1 MNINRA
7 SFFSRKLL
15 PISAITALILS
26 SLLFATSA
34 QANPNKP
41 DNSGKANPSANSNA
55 GGNSNAKPNNRP
67 ENTDSTSNETSNNSN
82 GNSNSNSKSQNNET
96 PQSNARNTETNRV
109 ITVGSKIK
117 ENNAASKGAAVSG
130 TSGKTKN
137 VVDER
142 KFKVASLLKGQ
153 ASKKRVNK
161 RADRVKFPK
170 SDPQCGEAIVR
181 GNAKNPVI
189 TGEKVECFDY
199 LVVFTA
205 GTSQAQA
212 NSAVGSING
221 QVKRNYNRVINA
233 ALIHANPNRINALA
247 NNPRV
252 RLIEQDAI
260 VSTTGIQSNPSWGLD
275 RIDQRALPLSSSYDD
290 LNNTGSNIPVYIV
303 DTGIYAA
310 HVDFE
315 NRVTSGFTVIT
326 DGRGSSDCNG
336 HGTHV
341 AGTVGGKRF
350 GVAKTVTL
358 IPVRVLDCNGS
369 GTYSGVIAGLDWIAA
384 NHPTGVAGVVNMSL
398 GGAASSSVDIAV
410 NNLINRKISVVV
422 AAGNSNADACRYS
435 PARVPAALTI
445 GATQSNDARASY
457 SNFGTCLDLFA
468 PGSSIPSAW
477 IGSTTATSTIS
488 GTSMASPHVAGIVA
502 RLLASSPNLSPSQV
516 DSIVKNG
523 ATANVVSNAGS
534 GSLNLLSY
542 SLLSSDG
549 PVTNPDEGTVTE
561 PAPTKPKKGNGK
573 GKGKKTGLNR

>member
-1 MNINRA
+1 MNITEA
-7 SFFSRKLL
+7 SFFTRKLL
-15 PISAITALILS
+15 PVSSIVALLFS

-41 DNSGKANPSANSNA
+41 DNTGKANPSANSNA
-55 GGNSNAKPNNRP
+55 GGNSNSK
-67 ENTDSTSNETSNNSN
+67 SNNAGGN
-82 GNSNSNSKSQNNET
+82 GNSKSKSE
-96 PQSNARNTETNRV
+96 NTEASRV
-109 ITVGSKIK
+109 ITGSSKIN
-117 ENNAASKGAAVSG
+117 ENNVASKGAAVSG
-130 TSGKTKN
+130 TRGKSKN
-137 VVDER
+137 VVDEK

-170 SDPQCGEAIVR
+170 SDPQCGEPIVK
-181 GNAKNPVI
+181 GNAKKPVI
-189 TGEKVECFDY
+189 TREKVECFDY

-212 NSAVGSING
+212 QSAVGSING
-221 QVKRNYNRVINA
+221 QVKRNYSRVINA

-252 RLIEQDAI
+252 RLIEQDAL
-260 VSTTGIQSNPSWGLD
+260 VSINEIQSNPSWGLD
-275 RIDQRALPLSSSYDD
+275 RIDQRTLPLSNSYDD
-290 LNNTGSNIPVYIV
+290 ANNTGSNIPVYIV

-315 NRVTSGFTVIT
+315 NRVTSGFTVIS
-326 DGRGSSDCNG
+326 DNRGSSDCNG

-358 IPVRVLDCNGS
+358 VPVRVLDCNGS

-384 NHPTGVAGVVNMSL
+384 NHPAGVAAVVNMSL

-435 PARVPAALTI
+435 PARVAAALTI

-468 PGSSIPSAW
+468 PGSAIPSAW

-502 RLLASSPNLSPSQV
+502 RLLASSPSLSPSQI
-516 DSIVKNG
+516 DTILKSG

-542 SLLSSDG
+542 SLISSDG
-549 PVTNPDEGTVTE
+549 TVTVPDDGTVTE
-561 PAPTKPKKGNGK
+561 PAPTKPKR
-573 GKGKKTGLNR
+573 GKGKKSR

>member
-15 PISAITALILS
+15 PISAITALIVS
-26 SLLFATSA
+26 SLLFTTSA

-41 DNSGKANPSANSNA
+41 DNTGKANPSANSNA

-67 ENTDSTSNETSNNSN
+67 ENTDSTSNETSSNSNEN
-82 GNSNSNSKSQNNET
+82 GNSKSKSQNNET
-96 PQSNARNTETNRV
+96 PQSNTRNTETNRV

-130 TSGKTKN
+130 NSGKTKN

-181 GNAKNPVI
+181 GNAKNPII

-233 ALIHANPNRINALA
+233 ALINANPNRINALA

-260 VSTTGIQSNPSWGLD
+260 VTTAGIQSNPSWGLD
-275 RIDQRALPLSSSYDD
+275 RIDQRALPLSGTYDD
-290 LNNTGSNIPVYIV
+290 ANNTGSNIPVYIV

-326 DGRGSSDCNG
+326 DGRGSNDCNG

-341 AGTVGGKRF
+341 AGTVGGKNF

-369 GTYSGVIAGLDWIAA
+369 GTLSGVIAGLDWLAA
-384 NHPTGVAGVVNMSL
+384 NHPTGLAGVVNMSL
-398 GGAASSSVDIAV
+398 GGAASSSLDIAV
-410 NNLINRKISVVV
+410 ENLINRKISVVV

-445 GATQSNDARASY
+445 GSTETNDARAGY

-516 DSIVKNG
+516 DAIVKNG

-542 SLLSSDG
+542 SLLSSDE
-549 PVTNPDEGTVTE
+549 PVRNPDEEPVSE
-561 PAPTKPKKGNGK
+561 PAPTKPKKGKGNGK
-573 GKGKKTGLNR
+573 GKRRV